1 MRNRGDVAKA
11 LSNSDWFTN
20 LFLSHAALLIPSS
33 HVHHSLL
40 PRFSEDTA
48 YPVHSGLRWCCFLLP
63 PLSPQLSPPPAPH
76 SHSLLTCPLYCFC
89 ICLIIIPASS
99 RFPSH
104 LGSRESRLLLLPAKC
119 CTNTEG
125 GDGERCKIDP
135 CTEV

>member
-1 MRNRGDVAKA
+1 MRNCGDVAKG
-11 LSNSDWFTN
+11 LSNFDWFTN

-63 PLSPQLSPPPAPH
+63 PLSPWLSPPPAPH

-99 RFPSH
+99 RALHIWAPERAGFFYF
-104 LGSRESRLLLLPAKC
+104 LLNAAPTQRAETARGVK
-119 CTNTEG
+119 
-125 GDGERCKIDP
+125 
-135 CTEV
+135 